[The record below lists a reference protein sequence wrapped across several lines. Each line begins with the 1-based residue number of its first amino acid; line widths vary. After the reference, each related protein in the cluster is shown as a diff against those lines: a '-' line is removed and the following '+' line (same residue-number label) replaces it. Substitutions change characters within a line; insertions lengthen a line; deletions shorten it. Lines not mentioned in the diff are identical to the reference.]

1 MRYLGEIEF
10 GATVKNLSSEVG
22 MSRSVFSNFPQQVK
36 LDTAY
41 ERNCKLFIFLFIIFV
56 QFFLRF
62 FFYSYDSF
70 WRNYSFFSF
79 SLQCKCQLH
88 LLLSICHERKL
99 LLQNFK
105 AKLTLLYGDYN
116 RKFKL

>member
-56 QFFLRF
+56 QFFLLF
-62 FFYSYDSF
+62 FFIPMTLFREITLFLVLACSANV
-70 WRNYSFFSF
+70 NYICYCQYVMKENFC
-79 SLQCKCQLH
+79 CKIL
-88 LLLSICHERKL
+88 K
-99 LLQNFK
+99 QN
-105 AKLTLLYGDYN
+105 
-116 RKFKL
+116 